1 MTNLLIRAAD
11 GPLPRRVLSWA
22 CPYCGERLAL
32 TWDQQQAMALVA
44 RGVSSRGIAR
54 RLGLGVASP
63 NETAA
68 DELVAR
74 ALDNL
79 GAASRS
85 QGIDIAHR
93 VMLLPAP
100 VRPRFLNRDLSE
112 DEREIAR
119 RLVLGHSV
127 TETAGLLGLTRGKIV
142 YVLGQLG
149 TELGIPEGPGR
160 TVMTIHRLHGARLL
174 PDGHPCRC
182 RATSDGA
189 VGRWVRGTACP
200 TCRVR
205 PVLATAERTVLGL
218 LATGMTDQE
227 VGQHYNTS
235 RTGGT
240 RRVRKTLWALGAA
253 TRVQAVDIGCRT
265 RLLTPSADPRDARE
279 LVKPQDLDVMRE
291 LVRGYTLA
299 DLAEHGGP
307 SHRALKSQM
316 TRFYARLGAGAAPS
330 SPGLVVHL
338 LHSLG
343 VLPRTHPCE
352 CALPALAA
360 A

>member
-11 GPLPRRVLSWA
+11 GPLPRRVLGWA
-22 CPYCGERLAL
+22 CPHCGERLAL
-32 TWDQQQAMALVA
+32 TWDQQQALALVA
-44 RGVSSRGIAR
+44 RGVSAYGIAR

-68 DELVAR
+68 DELVAQ

-79 GAASRS
+79 GATSRA

-93 VMLLPAP
+93 AMLLAAP
-100 VRPRFLNRDLSE
+100 VRPGFLNRDLTE
-112 DEREIAR
+112 VEREIVG
-119 RLVLGHSV
+119 RLVLGHSL
-127 TETAGLLGLTRGKIV
+127 TETIALLGLTRGKIV
-142 YVLGQLG
+142 YVLGRLG

-160 TVMTIHRLHGARLL
+160 TVMTVHHLHGARLL

-182 RATSDGA
+182 RAAPDGA
-189 VGRWVRGTACP
+189 VERWVRGTACP
-200 TCRVR
+200 ACRVR
-205 PVLATAERTVLGL
+205 PVLATTDHTVLGL

-227 VGQHYNTS
+227 VGRHYDTT

-240 RRVRKTLWALGAA
+240 RRVRKALGALGVA

-265 RLLTPSADPRDARE
+265 RLLTPPTDPRDAHG
-279 LVKPQDLDVMRE
+279 LVKPQDLDVMAE

-316 TRFYARLGAGAAPS
+316 TRFYARLGAGMAPS
-330 SPGLVVHL
+330 SPGLAVHM
-338 LHSLG
+338 LHGLG
-343 VLPRTHPCE
+343 VLPRSHPCE